1 MTPSLGPHE
10 SQFTATELATAAQTA
25 HAHGLKIAAHAHGGQ
40 GIADAMAAGVDS
52 IEHCTFF
59 TADGVDADPDVIAE
73 LGRRHTVVSV
83 TFGSTPGS
91 TTPYP
96 AIAKRLAAI
105 QANHAALHRAGARIV
120 CGTDAGVGPNKP
132 HDVLRYGVSALPAIG
147 LSNAQALRANTS
159 VAADICG
166 VGDRKGSISAGK
178 DADII
183 AVPGNPSTTSA
194 ASSRYSPCSSRAIE
208 SGRPR
213 AARRKRLLLP
223 NSCPPTASRPAR
235 PYIALSGHEF
245 VCCEGSFSASDGV
258 ARLPF
263 SAGTSGQCHTSGRPV
278 APRTASTMPAPI
290 SVRPAASRMT
300 PRRFTMVLPIIVGS
314 RGR

>member
-1 MTPSLGPHE
+1 ML
-10 SQFTATELATAAQTA
+10 
-25 HAHGLKIAAHAHGGQ
+25 IAAARLFDGHA
-40 GIADAMAAGVDS
+40 DS
-52 IEHCTFF
+52 IVE
-59 TADGVDADPDVIAE
+59 DPAGSRWCRSPAAPSP
-73 LGRRHTVVSV
+73 GRRRPIPRSPS
-83 TFGSTPGS
+83 GWRPSKP
-91 TTPYP
+91 TT
-96 AIAKRLAAI
+96 R
-105 QANHAALHRAGARIV
+105 ALHRAGARIV
-120 CGTDAGVGPNKP
+120 CETDAGVGPNKP
-132 HDVLRYGVSALPAIG
+132 HNVLRHGVSALPVLG
-147 LSNAQALRANTS
+147 MSSAQALGRTRPLPPTS
-159 VAADICG
+159 AASG
-166 VGDRKGSISAGK
+166 TGRSASGK

-278 APRTASTMPAPI
+278 CGRWRRGRRAQC
-290 SVRPAASRMT
+290 
-300 PRRFTMVLPIIVGS
+300 PRRS
-314 RGR
+314 A